1 MPEYRIYID
10 RWGGGD
16 EPTDMTYEFDA
27 PSDKAARE
35 IFDKRKKEADIA
47 RASGKYLCKDD
58 VKSLHRIDQR
68 EKLTQ
73 IC

>member
-1 MPEYRIYID
+1 MQYRMYID

-16 EPTDMTYEFDA
+16 EPSDLTNEFEA
-27 PSDKAARE
+27 PNDEAARE
-35 IFDKRKKEADIA
+35 IFDKRKREAEAA

-58 VKSLHRIDQR
+58 VKSLYRIDQR